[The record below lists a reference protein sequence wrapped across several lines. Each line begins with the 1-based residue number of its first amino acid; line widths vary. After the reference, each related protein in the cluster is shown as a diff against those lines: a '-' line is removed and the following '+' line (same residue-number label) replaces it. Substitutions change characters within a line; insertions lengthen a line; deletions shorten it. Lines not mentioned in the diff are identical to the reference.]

1 MIYTRIEKDL
11 WNGPPFSGWANA
23 GSLLVVRKSFAPF
36 YQTDK
41 QQDQLKLPVH
51 YVNVRRLHEN
61 NISTLVSRLL
71 QLSWSSSRGTV
82 LIAFRLQLI
91 YCWRNLTPLTTIL
104 HATVTMSAINS
115 FTKFLNCVFEKI
127 AIDPPLF

>member
-23 GSLLVVRKSFAPF
+23 GSLLVVRKSFASL

-61 NISTLVSRLL
+61 NISNYHGPLREGLFWLHSGYN
-71 QLSWSSSRGTV
+71 WSIV
-82 LIAFRLQLI
+82 DVI
-91 YCWRNLTPLTTIL
+91 
-104 HATVTMSAINS
+104 
-115 FTKFLNCVFEKI
+115 
-127 AIDPPLF
+127 